1 MREIESR
8 REKWNLTDDDEKN
21 ISKQVHKKK
30 KWHWAVKRNNN

>member
-30 KWHWAVKRNNN
+30 